1 MSDSTET
8 SFLSRWSRRK
18 AAVREGK
25 AVAAEP
31 APPPAAPV
39 AVPAKTD
46 APAGAVV
53 PEAEAPP
60 APTLADV
67 AMLKPGDSV
76 ARFVAQ
82 GVDETVK
89 RAALKTLFAD
99 PHFNVM
105 DGLDIY
111 IDDYSKPDPIPPD
124 VLRRLRQSETLG
136 LFDPIE
142 QAQEAGTAAG
152 PRDLASVDDAQ
163 APAESSVDVPED
175 GTGEPEGKGQAAPD
189 DGAEHGMQAQTG
201 AQAGAQTAPAPAAD
215 VAAAVRHTGPAT
227 DKPA

>member
-31 APPPAAPV
+31 AAPASPPAAPV
-39 AVPAKTD
+39 PVAAKADPT
-46 APAGAVV
+46 AGAAV

-142 QAQEAGTAAG
+142 EAPEAGTAA
-152 PRDLASVDDAQ
+152 ASQDAAPVDAQ
-163 APAESSVDVPED
+163 AQAESSVDVPED
-175 GTGEPEGKGQAAPD
+175 GTGERDALAQAAPD
-189 DGAEHGMQAQTG
+189 DGAD
-201 AQAGAQTAPAPAAD
+201 AGA
-215 VAAAVRHTGPAT
+215 AVPHTEPAT

>member
-25 AVAAEP
+25 AVPAEP
-31 APPPAAPV
+31 APQPAAPV
-39 AVPAKTD
+39 PVSAKAD
-46 APAGAVV
+46 ATPGAAIR
-53 PEAEAPP
+53 EADAPP
-60 APTLADV
+60 APTLTDV

-76 ARFVAQ
+76 ARFVVQ

-142 QAQEAGTAAG
+142 EAEEAGSAVADPATASAE
-152 PRDLASVDDAQ
+152 AQ
-163 APAESSVDVPED
+163 AHAESSVDLPEE
-175 GTGEPEGKGQAAPD
+175 GIGEPDSAAQAASD
-189 DGAEHGMQAQTG
+189 DGSEADPPGRTERAPQADAT
-201 AQAGAQTAPAPAAD
+201 
-215 VAAAVRHTGPAT
+215 AAVPHTEPAT